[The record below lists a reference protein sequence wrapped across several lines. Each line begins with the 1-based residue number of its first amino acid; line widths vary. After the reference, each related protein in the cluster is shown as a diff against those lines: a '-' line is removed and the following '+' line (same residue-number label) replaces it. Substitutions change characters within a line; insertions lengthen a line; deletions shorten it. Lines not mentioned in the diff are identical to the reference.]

1 MIWTTI
7 HFPFIMAYVL
17 AGASLSRLVL
27 ATDCHDANNNTLTDA
42 YSSISKPEISIGL
55 RWFYCAGLGV
65 ALISMSMPPLAP
77 LQHLPLQP
85 HVLTTN

>member
-1 MIWTTI
+1 MLWTTI

-27 ATDCHDANNNTLTDA
+27 ATDCQDANIDDLTDA
-42 YSSISKPEISIGL
+42 YIGSSEPEVSSGL

-65 ALISMSMPPLAP
+65 ALVSMSIEPPRKPSHEAP
-77 LQHLPLQP
+77 RIDE
-85 HVLTTN
+85 